1 MNDNSTQHNEYFRN
15 SSKAHT
21 NISILEERWA
31 DAKEEFI
38 KLINPNEKYL
48 WKTSSETMK
57 DPLWYD
63 LDLKY
68 IENLLNKKI
77 VIIGSSKIGVIYR
90 NCNNSFY
97 YNYRYFN
104 SENKK

>member
-63 LDLKY
+63 LELKY
-68 IENLLNKKI
+68 IENLLNKK
-77 VIIGSSKIGVIYR
+77 
-90 NCNNSFY
+90 
-97 YNYRYFN
+97 
-104 SENKK
+104 